1 MAYVATLLAVQIFTW
16 NTDAWGYNENT
27 TSLYQSH
34 PWVFAILPNGEAFG
48 VLADTSCR
56 CEVNFLGGGIVSLVL
71 HAWRIVLDTY
81 ISSCVSGTY
90 WPGLI
95 LKAQ

>member
-1 MAYVATLLAVQIFTW
+1 MAYVATLSGVQIFTW

-71 HAWRIVLDTY
+71 HRWRIVLDTY
-81 ISSCVSGTY
+81 ISNCVLEHTG
-90 WPGLI
+90 
-95 LKAQ
+95 QD

>member
-1 MAYVATLLAVQIFTW
+1 MAFYVDTLLGVQIFTW

-71 HAWRIVLDTY
+71 HGWRIVLDTY
-81 ISSCVSGTY
+81 ISNCVLEHTG
-90 WPGLI
+90 
-95 LKAQ
+95 QD